1 MPSYT
6 SYIGRLRSPDFFWDD
21 IPDSK
26 FRLGNSPAKVI
37 PEQYGNLGYSPLF
50 IEQWSK
56 EHGLEAKQID
66 WGGWGM
72 EATKADLQLIW
83 NDNRDYLPWGKD
95 TWQTISEQIGKLSDD
110 QKYVLVV
117 IENA

>member
-1 MPSYT
+1 
-6 SYIGRLRSPDFFWDD
+6 
-21 IPDSK
+21 
-26 FRLGNSPAKVI
+26 VI

-83 NDNRDYLPWGKD
+83 NDNRDYLPWAKTPGKPF
-95 TWQTISEQIGKLSDD
+95 QSRSGSFRMIRKL
-110 QKYVLVV
+110 LVV